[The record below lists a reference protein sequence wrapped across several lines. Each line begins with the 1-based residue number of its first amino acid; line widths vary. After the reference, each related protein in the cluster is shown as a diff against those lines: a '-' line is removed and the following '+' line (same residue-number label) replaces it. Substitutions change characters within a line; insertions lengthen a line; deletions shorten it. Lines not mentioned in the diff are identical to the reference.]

1 MVWRNTKTLKW
12 PHFSFYSCGVSALR
26 LAGSKYPANWFHQLI
41 QVPCQGSQGNHEEE
55 HDDSTTSSKKGVPAS
70 SNNHVMI
77 MVMFL
82 IVIPSGI
89 VELMW
94 NASKEIGLPDFTRN
108 PCGEQQ
114 RHHNRQQI
122 LHWCCYVPPRFRL
135 SEGMVDQRPGTAL
148 GKPIQISAILV
159 TWFQTSH
166 GATLWIDICIFGLPS
181 QLA

>member
-1 MVWRNTKTLKW
+1 
-12 PHFSFYSCGVSALR
+12 
-26 LAGSKYPANWFHQLI
+26 
-41 QVPCQGSQGNHEEE
+41 
-55 HDDSTTSSKKGVPAS
+55 
-70 SNNHVMI
+70 MI

-166 GATLWIDICIFGLPS
+166 GATL
-181 QLA
+181 